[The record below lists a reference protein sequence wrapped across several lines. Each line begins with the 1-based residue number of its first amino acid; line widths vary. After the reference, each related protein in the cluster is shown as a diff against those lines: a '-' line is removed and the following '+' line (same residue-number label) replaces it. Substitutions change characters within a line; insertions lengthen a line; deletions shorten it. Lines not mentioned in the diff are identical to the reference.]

1 MVIDMEYI
9 IKNGIV
15 YDPLNG
21 INGEKMDICVKDRK
35 IVEKVS
41 ENAKIID
48 ASNCVVMPGGIDSHT
63 HVAGPKVNVG
73 RMFRPEDSKKEI
85 YAKKGLRTGTGF
97 SVPSTYK
104 TGYQYSEMG
113 YTTVFEAAMPPL
125 LARHTHEEFIETP
138 QVDKGVLTLF
148 GNNWFVLEYL
158 KEGDIKKC
166 AAYVA
171 WLLKATR
178 GFAIK
183 IVNPGGTEAWGWGKN
198 VHSLDD
204 PVPYFDITPREI
216 VRGLC
221 EVNEL
226 LGLPH
231 SIHVHPNNLGHPGN
245 WETTLETMDCVK
257 GIKAKPKYGERE
269 TIYYNTHVQFHSYG
283 GTSWKDFVSKGLEIA
298 EYVNKND
305 HLVVDVG
312 QITLDETTTMTA
324 DGPMEYDLHMTNG
337 LKWAN
342 CDVELE
348 TGSGVV
354 PFIYSPKGPVYAL
367 QWAIGLDIFLNIDT
381 DKVLLTTDHPNAGPF
396 TRYPRIIA
404 WLMSKKY
411 RDEWLYNKVH
421 KWAQQR
427 SHVADSDKE
436 YDLYEIAKVT
446 RANQAK
452 VLGLSKEKGHLG
464 IGADAD
470 IAIYEINPEEKDGKK
485 IERAF
490 RYAKYVLKG
499 GKLVVK
505 DGNVVKEIFGD
516 TIYVDVKVDET
527 LEQEIMKDLK
537 EKFTKYYSVNLD
549 NYPVTEEYA
558 NSWKVIKIDATDIT

>member
-1 MVIDMEYI
+1 MEYI

-21 INGEKMDICVKDRK
+21 INGEKMDICVKDGK

-41 ENAKIID
+41 ENAKVID
-48 ASNCVVMPGGIDSHT
+48 ASNCVVMPGGVDSHS
-63 HVAGPKVNVG
+63 HVAGAKVNVG
-73 RMFRPEDSKKEI
+73 RMFRPEDSKKDI
-85 YAKKGLRTGTGF
+85 YAKKGLRTGSGF

-113 YTTVFEAAMPPL
+113 YTTVIEAAMPPL
-125 LARHTHEEFIETP
+125 IARHTHEEFLETP
-138 QVDKGVLTLF
+138 QIDKAAMPLF
-148 GNNWFVLEYL
+148 GNNWFVFEYL

-171 WLLKATR
+171 WLLRATR

-245 WETTLETMDCVK
+245 WETTLETMECVK
-257 GIKAKPKYGERE
+257 GIKAKPRYGERD
-269 TIYYNTHVQFHSYG
+269 IVYYNTHVQFHSYG
-283 GTSWKDFVSKGLEIA
+283 GTSWKDFESKGLEIA

-312 QITLDETTTMTA
+312 QVTLDETTTMTA

-354 PFIYSPKGPVYAL
+354 PFIYSPKGPVYAV

-396 TRYPRIIA
+396 TRYPRVIA

-446 RANQAK
+446 RANQAR

-464 IGADAD
+464 VGADAD
-470 IAIYEINPEEKDGKK
+470 IAIYEIDPEEKDGKK

-490 RYAKYVLKG
+490 RYAKYVLKRG
-499 GKLVVK
+499 ELVVK
-505 DGNVVKEIFGD
+505 DGNVVKEVFGD
-516 TIYVDVKVDET
+516 TIYVDVRVDES

-537 EKFTKYYSVNLD
+537 EKFTRYYSINLE
-549 NYPVTEEYA
+549 NYPVTDEYA
-558 NSWKVIKIDATDIT
+558 NSWKVIKIDATDIS

>member
-1 MVIDMEYI
+1 MEYI

-21 INGEKMDICVKDRK
+21 VNGEKMDICVKDGK
-35 IVEKVS
+35 IVEEVS
-41 ENAKIID
+41 DNAKVID
-48 ASNCVVMPGGIDSHT
+48 ASGKVVMPGGIDSHS
-63 HVAGPKVNVG
+63 HVAGAKVNVG
-73 RMFRPEDSKKEI
+73 RIFRPEDSKMEI
-85 YAKKGLRTGTGF
+85 YAKKGLRSGTGF

-104 TGYQYSEMG
+104 TGYQYCEMG
-113 YTTVFEAAMPPL
+113 YTTVIEAAMPPL
-125 LARHTHEEFIETP
+125 IARHTHEEFMETP
-138 QVDKGVLTLF
+138 QIDKAAMPLF
-148 GNNWFVLEYL
+148 GNNWMVLEYL
-158 KEGDIKKC
+158 KEGDIKAC

-171 WLLKATR
+171 WLLKATK

-183 IVNPGGTEAWGWGKN
+183 IVNPGGTEAWGWGKH

-216 VRGLC
+216 VRGLA

-245 WETTLETMDCVK
+245 WETTLETMKCVE
-257 GIKAKPKYGERE
+257 GVEAKPRVGERE
-269 TIYYNTHVQFHSYG
+269 TSYYNTHVQFHSYG
-283 GTSWKDFVSKGLEIA
+283 GTSWKDFESKAIEIA
-298 EYVNKND
+298 EYVNKAK
-305 HLVVDVG
+305 HAVIDVG
-312 QITLDETTTMTA
+312 QVTLDETTTMTA

-354 PFIYSPKGPVYAL
+354 PFIYSPKGPVYSV
-367 QWAIGLDIFLNIDT
+367 QWAIGLELFLYTDV
-381 DKVLLTTDHPNAGPF
+381 DKVMLTTDHPNAGPF
-396 TRYPRIIA
+396 TRYPRVIA

-427 SHVADSDKE
+427 SHVADADKE

-452 VLGLSKEKGHLG
+452 VLGLSETKGHLG
-464 IGADAD
+464 VGAEAD
-470 IAIYEINPEEKDGKK
+470 IAIYAIDPEEKDGKK
-485 IERAF
+485 IEKAF

-499 GKLVVK
+499 GEIVVK
-505 DGNVVKEIFGD
+505 DGNVVKQIFGD
-516 TIYVDVKVDET
+516 TIYVDVQVGED
-527 LEQEIMKDLK
+527 LMKEVLK
-537 EKFTKYYSVNLD
+537 DVEEKFRKYYSVNLD
-549 NYPVTEEYA
+549 NYPVSEEYA
-558 NSWKVIKIDATDIT
+558 NSWRVIKIDATDIN

>member
-1 MVIDMEYI
+1 MEYI

-21 INGEKMDICVKDRK
+21 INGEKMDICVKDGK

-257 GIKAKPKYGERE
+257 GIKAKPRYGERE

-283 GTSWKDFVSKGLEIA
+283 GTSWKDFESKGLEIA

-549 NYPVTEEYA
+549 NYPVTEGYA
-558 NSWKVIKIDATDIT
+558 NSWKVIKIDATDIS

>member
-1 MVIDMEYI
+1 MEYI

-21 INGEKMDICVKDRK
+21 VNGEKMDICVKDGK
-35 IVEKVS
+35 IVESVSDDAKV
-41 ENAKIID
+41 ID
-48 ASNCVVMPGGIDSHT
+48 ASGCVVMPGGIDSHT
-63 HVAGPKVNVG
+63 HVAGGKVNLG

-85 YAKKGLRTGTGF
+85 FAKKGLRSGTGF

-125 LARHTHEEFIETP
+125 LARHTHEEFMTTP
-138 QVDKGVLTLF
+138 QVDKAVLTLM
-148 GNNWFVLEYL
+148 GNNWFVFEYI
-158 KEGDIKKC
+158 KEGDLKKC

-171 WLLKATR
+171 WLLRATR

-198 VHSLDD
+198 VHSIDD

-221 EVNEL
+221 EVNEM

-245 WETTLETMDCVK
+245 WETTLATMECVK
-257 GIKAKPKYGERE
+257 GIKAKPRYGERE
-269 TIYYNTHVQFHSYG
+269 TVYYNTHVQFHSYG
-283 GTSWKDFVSKGLEIA
+283 GTSWKDFESKGVEIA

-305 HLVVDVG
+305 HVIIDVG

-354 PFIYSPKGPVYAL
+354 PFIYSPKGPVYAV
-367 QWAIGLDIFLNIDT
+367 QWAIGLELFLYTNT

-396 TRYPRIIA
+396 TRYPRVIA

-427 SHVADSDKE
+427 SQVADSDKE
-436 YDLYEIAKVT
+436 YDLFEIAKVT

-452 VLGLSKEKGHLG
+452 VLGLSKERGHLG
-464 IGADAD
+464 VGADAD
-470 IAIYEINPEEKDGKK
+470 IAIYEIDPEEKDGKK
-485 IERAF
+485 IEKAF
-490 RYAKYVLKG
+490 RYAKYVLKRG
-499 GKLVVK
+499 EVVVK
-505 DGNVVKEIFGD
+505 NGNVVKEVFGD
-516 TIYVDVKVDET
+516 TIYVDVKVDES
-527 LEQEIMKDLK
+527 LEQEIMKDLR
-537 EKFTKYYSVNLD
+537 EKFTKYYSINLES
-549 NYPVTEEYA
+549 YPVSDEYA
-558 NSWKVIKIDATDIT
+558 NSWKVIKIDATDIS